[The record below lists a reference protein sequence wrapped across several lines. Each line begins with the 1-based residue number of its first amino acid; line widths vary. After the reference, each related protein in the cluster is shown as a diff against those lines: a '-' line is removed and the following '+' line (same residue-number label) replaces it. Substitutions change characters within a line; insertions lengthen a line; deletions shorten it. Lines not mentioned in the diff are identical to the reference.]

1 MRKVSRLQ
9 DKWQNVAFSLSG
21 VLIIVADQFSKTWI
35 RDNLSEGWSLFE
47 SGYFRIVH
55 VHNTGA
61 AFGLLS
67 DQSSVLAI
75 VGLTITTVI
84 LAYVLVLYRYFPW
97 FNSRL
102 GKLALGLIVGG
113 TVGNLIDRLRFGY
126 VTDFIDFDYW
136 AAFNVADSAV
146 TVGSIL
152 LAYILIR
159 LAQAE
164 NTKNG

>member
-1 MRKVSRLQ
+1 MQKVNRLQ
-9 DKWQNVAFSLSG
+9 DKWQNVIFSLFG
-21 VLIIVADQFSKTWI
+21 GLIIVADQLSKAWI

-47 SGYFRIVH
+47 SGFFRIVH

-61 AFGLLS
+61 AFGLLP
-67 DQSSVLAI
+67 DQSFALTI
-75 VGLTITTVI
+75 VGLIITAVI
-84 LAYVLVLYRYFPW
+84 LAYALVLYRYFPW

-102 GKLALGLIVGG
+102 GKLALGLVVGG
-113 TVGNLIDRLRFGY
+113 TAGNLIDRIRLGY

-136 AAFNVADSAV
+136 PAFNVADSAV

-164 NTKNG
+164 KN

>member
-1 MRKVSRLQ
+1 MRKVNHLQ
-9 DKWQNVAFSLSG
+9 DKWQNVLFSLFG
-21 VLIIVADQFSKTWI
+21 VLIIAADQLSKAWI
-35 RDNLSEGWSLFE
+35 RSNLLPGCSLFE
-47 SGYFRIVH
+47 IGFFRLVH

-61 AFGLLS
+61 AFGLLP
-67 DQSSVLAI
+67 DQSLALTI
-75 VGLTITTVI
+75 VGFTTTTVI

-102 GKLALGLIVGG
+102 GKLALGLVVGG

-164 NTKNG
+164 NTQNG